1 MIQLF
6 LSRLGISQ
14 LNPMQQAASAA
25 IQEGRNVV
33 LLSPTGSGKT
43 LAFLLPLLEM
53 FDKDRRGVQA
63 LILAPSRELV
73 LQIEQVFKKL
83 QTGFK
88 VNSCYG
94 GHPVSTERN
103 NLKEPPVLL
112 IGTPGRIADHIRR
125 EHVDLTGVH
134 TLVLDE
140 FDKSLELGFQK
151 EMEFITGRLDNLST
165 RILTS
170 ATNIGVIPGFTGVI
184 NPEILDFTMN
194 TGPAQLQLKAVRS
207 AGTDKLETLFN
218 LVCSLKEEASLIFC
232 NHREA
237 VERISGHLQKA
248 GLTHGAYHGGMEQED
263 RELALIRFRNG
274 THHILLTT
282 DLASRGLD
290 IPEIR
295 HVIHYQFPVTETSWT
310 HRNGRTARM
319 HASGVAWLVMAGDER
334 MPAFIKDE
342 PQFVDVS
349 PSPTLP
355 EPSRWETIYI
365 GLGKKDKLSRSD
377 VAGFLMQKGG
387 LDKDEL
393 GRIEILDYASFAAVS
408 SEKVNRLLNR
418 VAGEQIKKKTARI
431 AVARK

>member
-1 MIQLF
+1 
-6 LSRLGISQ
+6 
-14 LNPMQQAASAA
+14 
-25 IQEGRNVV
+25 
-33 LLSPTGSGKT
+33 
-43 LAFLLPLLEM
+43 
-53 FDKDRRGVQA
+53 
-63 LILAPSRELV
+63 
-73 LQIEQVFKKL
+73 
-83 QTGFK
+83 
-88 VNSCYG
+88 
-94 GHPVSTERN
+94 
-103 NLKEPPVLL
+103 
-112 IGTPGRIADHIRR
+112 
-125 EHVDLTGVH
+125 
-134 TLVLDE
+134 
-140 FDKSLELGFQK
+140 
-151 EMEFITGRLDNLST
+151 
-165 RILTS
+165 
-170 ATNIGVIPGFTGVI
+170 
-184 NPEILDFTMN
+184 
-194 TGPAQLQLKAVRS
+194 
-207 AGTDKLETLFN
+207 
-218 LVCSLKEEASLIFC
+218 
-232 NHREA
+232 
-237 VERISGHLQKA
+237 
-248 GLTHGAYHGGMEQED
+248 MEQED